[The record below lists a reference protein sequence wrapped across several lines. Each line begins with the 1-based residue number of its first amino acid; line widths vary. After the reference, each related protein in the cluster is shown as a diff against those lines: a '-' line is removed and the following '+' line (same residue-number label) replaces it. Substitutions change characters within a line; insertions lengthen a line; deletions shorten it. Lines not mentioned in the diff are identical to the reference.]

1 LNHYF
6 DIQNIFQ
13 FSIENAITFAVN
25 KNYNMKNLLKLTS
38 VLILTASFFLTSCSE
53 DNMEGDTAVTIRSFV
68 QLDAKSDLPQT
79 GEIKRISHEVSDTW
93 KSTVFKVV
101 EGQMVPCDDC
111 NIDDFEI
118 KQVFLKPGMLSE
130 YHTFLYGNQMTST
143 IATHTFTGEDVI
155 GIDMNYKG
163 EYVRMSDIDVFSEEY
178 REQYSRGVEV
188 FANES
193 TGMTSAVYNFPIFST
208 EDDPGNSLS
217 GMWMRIVLDF
227 N

>member
-1 LNHYF
+1 M
-6 DIQNIFQ
+6 
-13 FSIENAITFAVN
+13 A
-25 KNYNMKNLLKLTS
+25 NLLKLKS
-38 VLILTASFFLTSCSE
+38 VLILFASFYLASCSE
-53 DNMEGDTAVTIRSFV
+53 DTMIEGETTVVTMRNFA
-68 QLDAKSDLPQT
+68 QADAGSYLPQT
-79 GEIKRISHEVSDTW
+79 GEIKRISNEVSDNW
-93 KSTVFKVV
+93 ESTVFKME
-101 EGQMVPCDDC
+101 EGQMVLCDDC
-111 NIDDFEI
+111 NMDDFEI
-118 KQVFLKPGMLSE
+118 TQVFLKPGMLSE

-163 EYVRMSDIDVFSEEY
+163 EYVRMSDIDVFSGEY
-178 REQYSRGVEV
+178 REQYYSSLGELGVEV

-193 TGMTSAVYNFPIFST
+193 TGMTSAVYNFPILST

>member
-1 LNHYF
+1 
-6 DIQNIFQ
+6 
-13 FSIENAITFAVN
+13 
-25 KNYNMKNLLKLTS
+25 MKSLLKLTS
-38 VLILTASFFLTSCSE
+38 VLILTASFFLASCSE
-53 DNMEGDTAVTIRSFV
+53 DNMEGDTAVTMRSFV
-68 QLDAKSDLPQT
+68 QLDAGSDLPQT
-79 GEIKRISHEVSDTW
+79 GEIKRISHEVSDNLN
-93 KSTVFKVV
+93 STVFKVE

-118 KQVFLKPGMLSE
+118 TQVFLKPGMLSE
-130 YHTFLYGNQMTST
+130 DHTFLYGNQMTST

-155 GIDMNYKG
+155 GIDMNYNG

-178 REQYSRGVEV
+178 REQYYSSLGELGVEV

-193 TGMTSAVYNFPIFST
+193 TGMTSVVYNFPILST